1 MTRYDLIVIGGGPGG
16 EKAAV
21 KAAYFGYRVALIE
34 ENERLGGA
42 AINTGT
48 LPSKTLKETALFF
61 SGKNHRGLYGLD
73 TKPSYPTSL
82 EQFMYRTKY
91 VMESEALEVLNN
103 IVRHRVELYRGR
115 GRFMDPHTVEVI
127 GLDGAAQQIEGEFII
142 IATGSYPFHP
152 PYIPFDNKR
161 VHDSDTILNIKRTP
175 KSVCVT
181 GAGVIGCEY
190 ATILAEAGVKVFL
203 SNPTDQ
209 ILTFLDQE
217 ISKSLITQMEKDG
230 ITLLFN
236 EKVSSID
243 VPSNGIDLLK
253 VHFESGYTIQ
263 TDVFLFAAGRNGN
276 TKDLECERV
285 GVKVGKREYIDVDE
299 TYRTSVPHIYA
310 IGDVVGFP
318 SLASTSMDQGRVAV
332 AHIFKT
338 KDFDTLAKVIPYGI
352 YTIPEVSMVGM
363 TEEDA
368 IRENIPYCVGR
379 ARYKD
384 LPRGKIMGAESG
396 YMKIIFRKEDLVII
410 GVHLIGNIASEII
423 HYGMSLVDNKKNVSE
438 VISTVF
444 NYPTLHDLYKYA
456 CYDGLGNLSGHKIK
470 TWDFNNP

>member
-1 MTRYDLIVIGGGPGG
+1 MKRYDLIVIGGGPGG

-21 KAAYFGYRVALIE
+21 KAAYFGHKVALVE
-34 ENERLGGA
+34 AKERLGGA

-61 SGKNHRGLYGLD
+61 SGKYQRGLYGVESETLY
-73 TKPSYPTSL
+73 PSSI

-91 VMESEALEVLNN
+91 VMESEALDVLNN
-103 IVRHRVELYRGR
+103 IVRHQVALYKGH
-115 GRFMDPHTVEVI
+115 GHFIDPHTVEVVAS
-127 GLDGAAQQIEGEFII
+127 DGKTQQIQADYII

-161 VHDSDTILNIKRTP
+161 VHDSDTILNMTRTP
-175 KSVCVT
+175 RSICVT

-190 ATILAEAGVKVFL
+190 ATILAEVGVKVYL

-209 ILTFLDQE
+209 ILTFLDRE
-217 ISKSLITQMEKDG
+217 IAKALIYQMEKDG
-230 ITLLFN
+230 ITLLLN
-236 EKVSSID
+236 EKVTGID
-243 VPSNGIDLLK
+243 VPSNSSLPLT
-253 VHFESGYTIQ
+253 VHFESGASIQ
-263 TDVFLFAAGRNGN
+263 TDGYLFAAGRNGN
-276 TKDLECERV
+276 INGLGLERI
-285 GVKVGKREYIDVDE
+285 GIKVGSREFIEVDD
-299 TYRTSVPHIYA
+299 TYRTNIPHIYA
-310 IGDVVGFP
+310 IGDVIGFP

-338 KDFDTLAKVIPYGI
+338 KDFDILAKVIPFGI

-363 TEEDA
+363 TEEEA
-368 IRENIPYCVGR
+368 IKQNIPYCVGR

-384 LPRGKIMGAESG
+384 LLRGKIMGTESG
-396 YMKIIFRKEDLVII
+396 YMKIIFRKDDLVII

-423 HYGMSLVDNKKNVSE
+423 HYGMTLVERKMSVQE
-438 VISTVF
+438 VISVVF
-444 NYPTLHDLYKYA
+444 NFPTLHDLYKYA

-470 TWDFNNP
+470 IWENNSH